1 MTQNNLL
8 AVEADAARHTVEA
21 AREAVRIFNLA
32 LEVDRYHLGAE
43 TINSIEFQNL
53 RMELRADLSTL
64 ERAAVHLE
72 LIRNALER
80 TDGELS
86 FIQAQVAVLLTA
98 AQEHD
103 TVTRGQAWYLIEQ
116 AAQAFTH
123 DTTEVLISWD
133 GLHDALF
140 DYVEGDPD
148 ARALRPDVT
157 LETIRRAVAESL
169 VTR

>member
-8 AVEADAARHTVEA
+8 AVEAESARRSVEI
-21 AREAVRIFNLA
+21 ARDAVRIFNLS
-32 LEVDRYHLGAE
+32 LEIDRYRLAAE
-43 TINSIEFQNL
+43 TINSTEFQNL
-53 RMELRADLSTL
+53 RAELRADLTAL
-64 ERAAVHLE
+64 ERAVVHLE
-72 LIRNALER
+72 QMRTVLGH

-86 FIQAQVAVLLTA
+86 FAQAQVAELLAA
-98 AQEHD
+98 AQERT
-103 TVTRGQAWYLIEQ
+103 TVTRDQAWYLIEQ
-116 AAQAFTH
+116 AVHAFAH
-123 DTTEVLISWD
+123 DTTDVFISWD

-140 DYVEGDPD
+140 DYVEDAE